1 MELNNSQQ
9 HLCWRTNSPL
19 IFLSLTALCWSLN
32 SLSRVA
38 DTNWSYR
45 LKLWGYSPF
54 WLLVKRI
61 SPKNIKQRPVFQTS
75 ALCLGLA
82 IDITDSFIIPLKHP
96 RLSPGIS
103 FPPSPLLESR
113 KSHLSKVEL
122 DPQFLPLGVPS
133 KKRLFSPQAF
143 MLDSRNLF
151 STQPPAWV

>member
-1 MELNNSQQ
+1 MS
-9 HLCWRTNSPL
+9 T
-19 IFLSLTALCWSLN
+19 
-32 SLSRVA
+32 
-38 DTNWSYR
+38 
-45 LKLWGYSPF
+45 
-54 WLLVKRI
+54 
-61 SPKNIKQRPVFQTS
+61 
-75 ALCLGLA
+75 LCLGLA
-82 IDITDSFIIPLKHP
+82 IDITDSFIIPLKPP

-151 STQPPAWV
+151 STQPPAWVQEKFFLPISQLFPSSIIGYCDIHK